1 MDYKRIQTAAL
12 TDRYA
17 DRVRTI
23 IVRQIPV
30 CICSLFI
37 VLFSS
42 CAISY
47 KFNGASIDYS
57 TTKSI
62 SVADFPNNAALV
74 YPPLSSM
81 LSETIRELYQRQ
93 TRLQVNRKGGDL
105 EVEGEITGYELTPM
119 SISTDSYSAET
130 KLTMTV
136 RVRFIS
142 NVAPEDSFE
151 RTYSAFQVFD
161 SSQMLT
167 DVQEELCTQMVKEI
181 SESIYNDTVAR
192 W

>member
-12 TDRYA
+12 TDRCA

-23 IVRQIPV
+23 IARQIPV

>member
-1 MDYKRIQTAAL
+1 MGCKQFKYYIFRSTFCLGI
-12 TDRYA
+12 
-17 DRVRTI
+17 
-23 IVRQIPV
+23 
-30 CICSLFI
+30 LF
-37 VLFSS
+37 LCHS
-42 CAISY
+42 CAVSY

-62 SVADFPNNAALV
+62 AVADFPNNAALV
-74 YPPLSSM
+74 YPPLSSL
-81 LSETIRELYQRQ
+81 LSETLRDYYQRQ

-105 EVEGEITGYELTPM
+105 ELEGEITGYDLTPM
-119 SISTDSYSAET
+119 SIASDSYSSET

-142 NVAPEDSFE
+142 NVSPDDSFE

-161 SSQMLT
+161 SSQLLT
-167 DVQEELCTQMVKEI
+167 DVQQDLCNLMVKEI
-181 SESIYNDTVAR
+181 AETIYNETVAR

>member
-1 MDYKRIQTAAL
+1 MAYKSNSDSGLTAQRSSRRSIAGL
-12 TDRYA
+12 IA
-17 DRVRTI
+17 IAV
-23 IVRQIPV
+23 
-30 CICSLFI
+30 SL
-37 VLFSS
+37 LLCSS

-81 LSETIRELYQRQ
+81 LSEAIRGLYQRQ
-93 TRLQVNRKGGDL
+93 TRLQVNNKGGDL

-119 SISTDSYSAET
+119 SIAQDSYSAET
-130 KLTMTV
+130 KLTMTI

-151 RTYSAFQVFD
+151 RTYSAFQVFE
-161 SSQMLT
+161 SSQLLT
-167 DVQEELCTQMVKEI
+167 DVQDDLCNAMVKEL
-181 SESIYNDTVAR
+181 SETIYNETVAR

>member
-1 MDYKRIQTAAL
+1 MDCRKKYSLLTTHYSLLTAIAVSLLL
-12 TDRYA
+12 T
-17 DRVRTI
+17 
-23 IVRQIPV
+23 
-30 CICSLFI
+30 
-37 VLFSS
+37 S

-81 LSETIRELYQRQ
+81 LSEAIRELYQRQ
-93 TRLQVNRKGGDL
+93 TRLQVNNKGGDL

-119 SISTDSYSAET
+119 SIAKDSYSAET
-130 KLTMTV
+130 KLTMTI

-151 RTYSAFQVFD
+151 RTYSAFQVFE
-161 SSQMLT
+161 SSQLLT
-167 DVQEELCTQMVKEI
+167 DVQDDLCNAMVKEL
-181 SESIYNDTVAR
+181 SETIYNETVAR